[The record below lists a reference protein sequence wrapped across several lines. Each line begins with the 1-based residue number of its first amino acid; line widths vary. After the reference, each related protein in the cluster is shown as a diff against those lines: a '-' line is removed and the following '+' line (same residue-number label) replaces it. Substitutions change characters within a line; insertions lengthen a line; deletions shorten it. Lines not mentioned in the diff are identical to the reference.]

1 MDRRQMLAIIGCFVL
16 FVGVFAPL
24 ISIPIM
30 GSMNYFQNGRGDGI
44 IVMGFAVVSL
54 AAALARRFKWLW
66 LTGVGSLG
74 MLGFTLFN
82 FQYRFSKMKA
92 EMNKG
97 LEDNPFRG
105 LADLAVQS
113 VQMQW
118 GWAVLLVGGVM
129 LLIAAGMREGVDG
142 QQQANPPPQPPASR

>member
-1 MDRRQMLAIIGCFVL
+1 
-16 FVGVFAPL
+16 
-24 ISIPIM
+24 
-30 GSMNYFQNGRGDGI
+30 
-44 IVMGFAVVSL
+44 
-54 AAALARRFKWLW
+54 
-66 LTGVGSLG
+66 